1 MHTVVVGRTSSL
13 DLARRWSRVW
23 RADRGSWQQA
33 WGPRASAEAMDV
45 LAHELGRMLK
55 ARGLTLAVAE
65 SCTGGKLG
73 DMITEVPGSSHY
85 FMGGVICYG
94 NMAKVDLLSVEK
106 SALDSRGAVSEEV
119 ALQMAAGARKA
130 LRASVGV
137 GITGI
142 AGPSGGNMEKPV
154 GLVYIAISSDQ
165 GSVCTRNL
173 FDGDRSAVKNKA
185 AKRALEMLEEFV
197 SKEH

>member
-1 MHTVVVGRTSSL
+1 M
-13 DLARRWSRVW
+13 
-23 RADRGSWQQA
+23 
-33 WGPRASAEAMDV
+33 

-106 SALDSRGAVSEEV
+106 GALDSRGAVSEEV

-130 LRASVGV
+130 LRASIGV

-142 AGPSGGNMEKPV
+142 AGPSGGTMEKPV
-154 GLVYIAISSDQ
+154 GLVYIAISSDH

>member
-1 MHTVVVGRTSSL
+1 M
-13 DLARRWSRVW
+13 
-23 RADRGSWQQA
+23 
-33 WGPRASAEAMDV
+33 
-45 LAHELGRMLK
+45 LAHELGRLLK

-73 DMITEVPGSSHY
+73 DMITEVSGSSHY
-85 FMGGVICYG
+85 FMGGIISYG
-94 NMAKVDLLSVEK
+94 NLAKVDLLSVEK
-106 SALDSRGAVSEEV
+106 GMLDSRGAVSEEV

-130 LRASVGV
+130 LRASIGV

-142 AGPSGGNMEKPV
+142 AGPSGGTMEKPV
-154 GLVYIAISSDQ
+154 GLVYIAISSDR
-165 GSVCTRNL
+165 GSMCTRNL

-197 SKEH
+197 AKEH